1 MTNDSS
7 TYRKPSSKK
16 KINPSKNRKTVVV
29 LRKKST
35 AKPKRKPKFEK
46 ARIIAK
52 PKPKKPKAPPPP
64 PKKHFLDNIPINFRK
79 HVYKHIESIMPP
91 IPWAVGIKKEV
102 EKRLI
107 PLDEYY
113 GKKLKVR
120 RLIRWKLKMIANDTD
135 YIRLVAAGG
144 KRYGFDG
151 YTEPI
156 SDLHI
161 KNAKRILTIKAEK
174 KKKVDSKAKKNHTL
188 KKKRSFDGKVRKRT

>member
-35 AKPKRKPKFEK
+35 AKTKRKPKFEK

-52 PKPKKPKAPPPP
+52 PKPKKPKAPPP

-107 PLDEYY
+107 PLDEYK

-151 YTEPI
+151 YTETI